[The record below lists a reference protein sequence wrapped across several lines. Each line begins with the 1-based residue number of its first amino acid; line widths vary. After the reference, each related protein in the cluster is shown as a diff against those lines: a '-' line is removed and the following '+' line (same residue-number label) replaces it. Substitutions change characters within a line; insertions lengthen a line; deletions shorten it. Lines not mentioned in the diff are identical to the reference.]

1 MPQTRKPNSQIFI
14 TSFVFCPFSVISE
27 MQTFYSPDYHSSN
40 HLTPVVNSSALI
52 PSSGSSPTNTVSNT
66 SGCLTKFNDIDV
78 SNSSYPTYN
87 NWSNGY
93 NNYQYPTP
101 TAAAASIPPSS
112 QTQYPATPQVPHA
125 APAML
130 IYPQVYSTVNQNQI
144 HLHLHGTDK
153 IEQYL
158 NSNENGLSLNSARN
172 SNTEIALSG
181 STENQNV
188 IMENDETDGHH
199 HRTEHETT
207 NREEESCDPSSV
219 WRPY

>member
-1 MPQTRKPNSQIFI
+1 MKFFQKKNSTFHSSV
-14 TSFVFCPFSVISE
+14 SFTVISD
-27 MQTFYSPDYHSSN
+27 FYSPDYHSSN
-40 HLTPVVNSSALI
+40 HLTPVVNSTSLI
-52 PSSGSSPTNTVSNT
+52 PSSGSSPPNTIANN
-66 SGCLTKFNDIDV
+66 SGCLTKFNDIDAL
-78 SNSSYPTYN
+78 NSSYPSYN

-93 NNYQYPTP
+93 NNYQYAGP
-101 TAAAASIPPSS
+101 TAAAAAAATIPTPT
-112 QTQYPATPQVPHA
+112 QTQYPAAPQVPHA

-158 NSNENGLSLNSARN
+158 NTNENGLSLSSGRNASA
-172 SNTEIALSG
+172 EISLSG
-181 STENQNV
+181 TTENQNV
-188 IMENDETDGHH
+188 IMENDETNGHH

-207 NREEESCDPSSV
+207 NRDEEVGDPSSV

>member
-1 MPQTRKPNSQIFI
+1 
-14 TSFVFCPFSVISE
+14 

-40 HLTPVVNSSALI
+40 HLTPVVNTSSLL
-52 PSSGSSPTNTVSNT
+52 PSSGTSPNNAIPNNSS
-66 SGCLTKFNDIDV
+66 CLTKFNDIDAL
-78 SNSSYPTYN
+78 NSSYPSYN

-93 NNYQYPTP
+93 NNYQYANP
-101 TAAAASIPPSS
+101 AAAAATIQTPT
-112 QTQYPATPQVPHA
+112 QTQYPAAPQVPHA

-158 NSNENGLSLNSARN
+158 SSNENSLSLSAARN
-172 SNTEIALSG
+172 ASTEIGLSG

-188 IMENDETDGHH
+188 IMENEESEGHH
-199 HRTEHETT
+199 HRNEHGTS
-207 NREEESCDPSSV
+207 NRDEEVGDPSSV